1 VTKFCGGGGGGGGGG
16 REEERTGYR
25 NKNKNPTQR
34 CGETF
39 EKIVCR
45 HMYILIY
52 IYTLY
57 IYVYAY
63 VNLTICKYKHLYIPQ
78 ASKPTVKMV
87 FALVSTQGGPKF
99 LGVQVVLVKVWAQT
113 CGVQHEQSIET
124 SNVALQS

>member
-1 VTKFCGGGGGGGGGG
+1 
-16 REEERTGYR
+16 
-25 NKNKNPTQR
+25 
-34 CGETF
+34 
-39 EKIVCR
+39 
-45 HMYILIY
+45 MYILIY
-52 IYTLY
+52 IYIYIHVIY

-78 ASKPTVKMV
+78 ASKPTVKMVLANPIVRMV

-124 SNVALQS
+124 SNVALQSW